1 MTLEEFKDKY
11 PEGKKFKVVDT
22 VYTLHYASE
31 VDNYKM
37 RNANGI
43 TELYSKEIIL
53 DLGDAFTSPDAM
65 DKVELYYERVLRHEL
80 MHAFFFELGFRNYCD
95 DESLVDLLAIKFSS
109 LEKLLSQADNF
120 R

>member
-22 VYTLHYASE
+22 TYTLHYASE
-31 VDNYKM
+31 VENYKL

-53 DLGDAFTSPDAM
+53 DLTDAFESPNAM
-65 DKVELYYERVLRHEL
+65 EKVELYYERVLRHEL

-95 DESLVDLLAIKFSS
+95 DESLVDLIAIKFSS

-120 R
+120 Q